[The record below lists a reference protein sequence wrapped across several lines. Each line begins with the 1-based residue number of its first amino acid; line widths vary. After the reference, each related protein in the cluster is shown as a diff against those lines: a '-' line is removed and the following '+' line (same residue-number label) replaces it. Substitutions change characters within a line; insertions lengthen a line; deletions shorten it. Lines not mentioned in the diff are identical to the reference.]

1 MSKFLEN
8 RKTYLICFLLA
19 LLVLSV
25 YWQVGGYSFIN
36 YDDNIYVYENSVV
49 KKGLSQHGI
58 AWAFTTF
65 HAANWHPITWISHMA
80 DVSIFGLEAG
90 WHHRVNV
97 LFHIWNTVIL
107 FLVFMRMTGALW
119 QSAFVAALFGV
130 HPLHVESVAW
140 VAERKDV
147 LSTLFW
153 LLTMGAYLRY
163 VRLPSVRRYF
173 PVAVLFALGLMCK
186 PMLVTLPFVLLLL
199 DYWPLRRMGETDSTG
214 AVSASLLLRLVREK
228 LPLFVLS
235 VASCVITYFAQL
247 QGGGIGPHEDFP
259 AGIRISNAIVSYAA
273 YLKNT
278 FWPVAL
284 SVFYPHPGTIQAS
297 IPVWRIAGSAL
308 LIGSISLFALRQG
321 RRRPYLAVGWLWYL
335 GTLFPVIGLVQA
347 GGQALADR
355 YSYVPLIGVFV
366 MVAYGIPVVLEGW
379 RYRRPTLMI
388 SGGAILFVLSVTA
401 WNQAGYWRDN
411 LTLYTRALNATENN
425 WLAWMNL
432 GSTYEALGKYPSAL
446 EAYREVVRIRPRYPR
461 AWANLSVGYRNLG
474 RYPEATE
481 ALGKALAIN
490 PEYARGWNIL
500 GDTYSQLGQHEAAA
514 EAYRTA
520 VRKNPEYADAWNN
533 LAIARGKLGHY
544 SLAIDALRM
553 ALRISPEDV
562 EAWNNL
568 GIAFASSGQDSQAI
582 EAFRKALD
590 LNSGDAQVWYN
601 LGIVYSRLGQRRE
614 VLEVYQRL
622 NITDPAKADEFIRK
636 VGMGN

>member
-1 MSKFLEN
+1 
-8 RKTYLICFLLA
+8 LA
-19 LLVLSV
+19 AIIVGI
-25 YWQVGGYSFIN
+25 YAQVGEHSFTN
-36 YDDNIYVYENSVV
+36 YDDNIYVYENPVV
-49 KKGLSQHGI
+49 KKGLSWHGV
-58 AWAFTTF
+58 AWSFTTF

-90 WHHRVNV
+90 WHHRINV
-97 LFHIWNTVIL
+97 LFHISNTVIL
-107 FLVFMRMTGALW
+107 FLVLMRMTGALW
-119 QSAFVAALFGV
+119 QSAFVAALFAV

-147 LSTLFW
+147 LSTFFW
-153 LLTMGAYLRY
+153 MLTMGAYARY
-163 VRLPSVRRYF
+163 AQSPGLTRYLG
-173 PVAVLFALGLMCK
+173 VLFFYALGLMCK

-199 DYWPLRRMGETDSTG
+199 DYWPLRRMGATVSTG

-228 LPLFVLS
+228 LPLVALS
-235 VASCVITYFAQL
+235 AASCVITYFAQL
-247 QGGGIGPHEDFP
+247 QGGGIAPQEEIS

-284 SVFYPHPGTIQAS
+284 SVFYPHPGTISAS
-297 IPVWRIAGSAL
+297 IPIWQIAGSAL
-308 LIGSISLFALRQG
+308 LIGGISLYALWQG

-347 GGQALADR
+347 GAQALADR

-366 MVAYGIPVVLEGW
+366 MVAWGIPVVLEGW
-379 RYRRPTLMI
+379 RYRRPTLMAL
-388 SGGAILFVLSVTA
+388 GGAILFVLSVAA

-411 LTLYTRALNATENN
+411 LTLYTRALSVTEKN

-432 GSTYEALGKYPSAL
+432 GSTYETLGKHPSAL
-446 EAYREVVRIRPRYPR
+446 EAYREVVRIRPMYPR

-481 ALGKALAIN
+481 ALGKALEID

-500 GDTYSQLGQHEAAA
+500 GDTYSHLGQHEAAA

-520 VRKNPEYADAWNN
+520 VRKSPEYADAWNN
-533 LAIARGKLGHY
+533 LAIAHGKLGQY
-544 SLAIDALRM
+544 FQAIDALRI
-553 ALRISPEDV
+553 ALRISPEDA

-582 EAFRKALD
+582 EAFRNALN

-601 LGIVYSRLGQRRE
+601 LGIVYSKRGLQRE
-614 VLEVYQRL
+614 ILEVYQRL
-622 NITDPAKADEFIRK
+622 YKIDPAKADEFIRK
-636 VGMGN
+636 VGMSN